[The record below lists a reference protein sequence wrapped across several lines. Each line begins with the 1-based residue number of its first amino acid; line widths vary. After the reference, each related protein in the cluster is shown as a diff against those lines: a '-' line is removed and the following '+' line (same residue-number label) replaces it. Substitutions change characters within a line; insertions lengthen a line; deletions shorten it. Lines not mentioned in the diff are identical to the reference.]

1 MAFTITLVFLA
12 LLPILQKKES
22 TAPLKETIDW
32 LANFSKQHGFL
43 MVNSQ
48 PILLTRISPVDGC
61 VIKVE
66 HWYLSGPRSGNQ
78 IKNRASTI
86 NWRTSILTT

>member
-48 PILLTRISPVDGC
+48 PILLDNNFAGRWMRYQS
-61 VIKVE
+61 
-66 HWYLSGPRSGNQ
+66 
-78 IKNRASTI
+78 
-86 NWRTSILTT
+86 